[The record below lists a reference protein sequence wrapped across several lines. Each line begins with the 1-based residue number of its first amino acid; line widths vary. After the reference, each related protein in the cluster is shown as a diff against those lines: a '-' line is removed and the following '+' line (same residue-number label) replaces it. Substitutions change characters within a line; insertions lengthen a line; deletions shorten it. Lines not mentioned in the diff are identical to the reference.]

1 MFKKGLLFYFLSLT
15 NVFANPIAC
24 PVCAVAIVSGL
35 GISRMLG
42 ISDNVIGVW
51 TGAILLAISN
61 WLILLLKKKNIN
73 NMFLNILI
81 YIIDYLLIL
90 PLYLGETPQI
100 IFNLNKILF
109 IDSFLFSV
117 LIGSLTL
124 LASSKLYY
132 YMKAKNGKA
141 HFPFEKVVLP
151 IISLIVVSIVL
162 NYL

>member
-1 MFKKGLLFYFLSLT
+1 MLTKTLLLYILSIKTL
-15 NVFANPIAC
+15 FANPVAC
-24 PVCAVAIVSGL
+24 PVCAVVIVSGL

-42 ISDNVIGVW
+42 ISDNVIGIW

-61 WLILLLKKKNIN
+61 WLVLLLKKKNIN
-73 NMFLNILI
+73 NKIVNILV
-81 YIIDYLLIL
+81 YLFDYLLIL
-90 PLYLGETPQI
+90 PLYLGETPKI
-100 IFNLNKILF
+100 VFNLNKILF

-124 LASSKLYY
+124 FLSSKLYY
-132 YMKAKNGKA
+132 YMKEKNGKS

-151 IISLIVVSIVL
+151 IVSLIIVSFIM